1 MNEAFHTSQQLSLTK
16 CPSADPV
23 KQKQP
28 AAQPGQIPNPQP
40 MSCNYVTMTR
50 FWPLR
55 LERTTIT
62 HCLGKEPS
70 RSTNLI
76 KITGSSRGPA
86 PRPREGCAGGL
97 RTAAGRKLAAPRAS
111 ETREGETR
119 ARLHNEMA
127 PRGQVRH
134 DMSGTKT
141 YVVVH
146 LPPRPA
152 PRSLYS
158 GGSQRQQPLPAPTLS
173 PAPIHQGR
181 SPR

>member
-1 MNEAFHTSQQLSLTK
+1 MKPPWTFHTSQQLSLTK

-86 PRPREGCAGGL
+86 PRPREGCAQGACGL
-97 RTAAGRKLAAPRAS
+97 PQAASWPPLAPLRP
-111 ETREGETR
+111 EK
-119 ARLHNEMA
+119 ARLE
-127 PRGQVRH
+127 PVYT
-134 DMSGTKT
+134 TKW
-141 YVVVH
+141 H
-146 LPPRPA
+146 QEA
-152 PRSLYS
+152 RS
-158 GGSQRQQPLPAPTLS
+158 ATT
-173 PAPIHQGR
+173 
-181 SPR
+181 